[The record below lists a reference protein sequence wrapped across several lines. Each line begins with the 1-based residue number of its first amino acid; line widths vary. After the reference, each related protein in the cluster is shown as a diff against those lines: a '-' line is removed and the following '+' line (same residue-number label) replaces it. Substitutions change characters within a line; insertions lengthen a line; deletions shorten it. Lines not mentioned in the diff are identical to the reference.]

1 MPDIRK
7 LLENGTQFYP
17 ETLDSAVFDDNGEAI
32 ATKLSALG
40 SNIIQAMRVF
50 ALYINEVESTTTID
64 NPEWASVITD
74 YDGKILAGEKV
85 DGTIYIADI

>member
-17 ETLDSAVFDDNGEAI
+17 ETLDSAVYDDNGEAI

-50 ALYINEVESTTTID
+50 ALYLDEVSSTSTITS
-64 NPEWASVITD
+64 PEWMSAITD
-74 YDGKILAGEKV
+74 YDGKILAGEKT
-85 DGTIYIADI
+85 DGTIYIAKI